1 MGASRAPSI
10 ENCKMAT
17 LLHSTFSAF
26 LPYGIQSAAE
36 PRVGGVGVA
45 SAAVR
50 DDLVGLRAARMAGQS
65 MRAASSKPSMC
76 SLKEA
81 VWQNQEF
88 AASRDR
94 FLAWSCGRALF
105 ERTRHLLAR
114 S

>member
-76 SLKEA
+76 IYLYE
-81 VWQNQEF
+81 
-88 AASRDR
+88 
-94 FLAWSCGRALF
+94 
-105 ERTRHLLAR
+105 T
-114 S
+114 